1 MGLPLRVPYNSLM
14 AWDGVE
20 ERVCKRLALWER
32 QYISK
37 GGRLMLIRN
46 TLSSMSIYFL
56 SLFQIPRIM
65 RLRLEKIQRDF
76 LWEDGTLDSKSHLVK
91 WDTVC
96 SDRRRRGLGV
106 RHLHSLN
113 KAFLCKWIWR
123 FASEREAF
131 WRQSLVVNMGI
142 WKGVGTLRK

>member
-1 MGLPLRVPYNSLM
+1 
-14 AWDGVE
+14 
-20 ERVCKRLALWER
+20 
-32 QYISK
+32 
-37 GGRLMLIRN
+37 MLIRN

-91 WDTVC
+91 WDPVC
-96 SDRRRRGLGV
+96 SDRRRRGLCV

-131 WRQSLVVNMGI
+131 WRHIISGKYGDLEGGWCSKEMRGGY
-142 WKGVGTLRK
+142 GVGLWKTKGSCGI